1 MLGDFAM
8 KIAIVGAGNVGKAL
22 GSKLSSKHEILYAVR
37 DPAKAA
43 GTSGHGAKVVPLS
56 AAASADVL
64 IVTTPYEAA
73 VPALKACG
81 NLNGKIVI
89 DATNPLTRS
98 PTGLSLSLGF
108 DRSAAEEI
116 AHQVPGI
123 RLYKAFNQTG
133 FANMGIPSGTRRSRS
148 CSWPA
153 MRQPVRRRCSASSPT
168 PALQPSMPARSSVRV
183 SSSRWRCCGTASPSA
198 GWAAISRSPS
208 SSRNSSVG
216 R

>member
-22 GSKLSSKHEILYAVR
+22 GSKLSAKHEITYAVR

-43 GTSGHGAKVVPLS
+43 GTTGHGAQVVPLS

-81 NLNGKIVI
+81 NINAKIVI

-133 FANMGIPSGTRRSRS
+133 FANMEHSERYAT
-148 CSWPA
+148 
-153 MRQPVRRRCSASSPT
+153 QPVMFVAGDEAAGKTTVLGIVADAGFAAVDAGPLERARLLEPLAMLWNSLAFSGMGRDFAF
-168 PALQPSMPARSSVRV
+168 ALVKPK
-183 SSSRWRCCGTASPSA
+183 
-198 GWAAISRSPS
+198 
-208 SSRNSSVG
+208 
-216 R
+216 

>member
-1 MLGDFAM
+1 M

-22 GSKLSSKHEILYAVR
+22 GSKLSAKHEITYAVR

-43 GTSGHGAKVVPLS
+43 GTTGHGAQVVPLS

-81 NLNGKIVI
+81 NINGKVVI
-89 DATNPLTRS
+89 DATNPLTRG
-98 PTGLSLSLGF
+98 PKGLSLSLGF

-133 FANMGIPSGTRRSRS
+133 FGNMEHPERYAT
-148 CSWPA
+148 
-153 MRQPVRRRCSASSPT
+153 QPVMFVAGDDAAGKTTVLGIVADAGFAAVDAGPLERARLLEPLAMLWISLAFGGTGRDFAFALVKPT
-168 PALQPSMPARSSVRV
+168 K
-183 SSSRWRCCGTASPSA
+183 
-198 GWAAISRSPS
+198 
-208 SSRNSSVG
+208 
-216 R
+216 

>member
-133 FANMGIPSGTRRSRS
+133 FGNMEHPERYAT
-148 CSWPA
+148 
-153 MRQPVRRRCSASSPT
+153 QPVMFVAGDDAAGKATVLGIVADAGFAAVDAGPLERARLLEPLAMLWISLAFSGLGRDFAFALVKPT
-168 PALQPSMPARSSVRV
+168 K
-183 SSSRWRCCGTASPSA
+183 
-198 GWAAISRSPS
+198 
-208 SSRNSSVG
+208 
-216 R
+216 